1 MNRQLGNMSP
11 IGWRSS
17 LLYRVKLLK
26 GVCSGIS
33 CNRWTTGAVY
43 EPQVNLEDPP
53 VGPQEEADASPF
65 EEEKLEII
73 FSGFFS
79 PQ

>member
-1 MNRQLGNMSP
+1 
-11 IGWRSS
+11 
-17 LLYRVKLLK
+17 VKLLK
-26 GVCSGIS
+26 VVCSGIS
-33 CNRWTTGAVY
+33 DNRWTTGAVY

-53 VGPQEEADASPF
+53 LGPHEEADASPF
-65 EEEKLEII
+65 EDENPEII

>member
-1 MNRQLGNMSP
+1 MTATAR
-11 IGWRSS
+11 IFSS
-17 LLYRVKLLK
+17 IL
-26 GVCSGIS
+26 CSGMS
-33 CNRWTTGAVY
+33 YNRWTTGVVY

-53 VGPQEEADASPF
+53 VGPHEEVDPSPF
-65 EEEKLEII
+65 EEEKPEII

>member
-1 MNRQLGNMSP
+1 ML
-11 IGWRSS
+11 
-17 LLYRVKLLK
+17 
-26 GVCSGIS
+26 
-33 CNRWTTGAVY
+33 Y
-43 EPQVNLEDPP
+43 EPQVNFDEW
-53 VGPQEEADASPF
+53 VPQEEVVASPF

>member
-1 MNRQLGNMSP
+1 M
-11 IGWRSS
+11 
-17 LLYRVKLLK
+17 
-26 GVCSGIS
+26 
-33 CNRWTTGAVY
+33 
-43 EPQVNLEDPP
+43 
-53 VGPQEEADASPF
+53 GPQEEEVDVSPF

>member
-1 MNRQLGNMSP
+1 MS
-11 IGWRSS
+11 
-17 LLYRVKLLK
+17 Y
-26 GVCSGIS
+26 
-33 CNRWTTGAVY
+33 NRWTTGVVY

-53 VGPQEEADASPF
+53 VGPHEEVDPSPF
-65 EEEKLEII
+65 EEEKPEII